1 MEYSNGVLSSTDLS
15 GLKLDERDTMLMS
28 LGTAAGGLQTF
39 ILRPFLNDPPPTSA
53 QDIITSKSGIA
64 AIVVGLSFIGV
75 GVAART
81 EMIDFDKTIATLML
95 GYGISAIISLGL
107 NVITFNA
114 AVATATPR
122 SRAAAPLY
130 GLVPVCRQSLL
141 RIYTIPSTKERAH
154 TPAQA

>member
-1 MEYSNGVLSSTDLS
+1 MEYERGVLSTEYNPGGFELNES
-15 GLKLDERDTMLMS
+15 DTMLMS

-39 ILRPFLNDPPPTSA
+39 ILRPISNHLPPTSA

-95 GYGISAIISLGL
+95 GYGISVLISLGL
-107 NVITFNA
+107 NVITWNA

-122 SRAAAPLY
+122 SHA
-130 GLVPVCRQSLL
+130 VSHQ
-141 RIYTIPSTKERAH
+141 
-154 TPAQA
+154 